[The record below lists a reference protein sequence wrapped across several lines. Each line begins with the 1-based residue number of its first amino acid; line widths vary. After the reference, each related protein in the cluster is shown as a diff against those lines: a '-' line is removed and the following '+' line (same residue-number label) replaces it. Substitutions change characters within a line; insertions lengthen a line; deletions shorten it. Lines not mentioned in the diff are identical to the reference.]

1 MKEQAVGNAVEKK
14 KVAAI
19 IMLFVVSAAITLLG
33 LSFLVYS
40 AVNRVEFQMMNTNI
54 PGAVF
59 GLVIAFLGVRYFLAV
74 QKLKVEVYKSTSRFS
89 FNNFR
94 KKQRT
99 HAL

>member
-1 MKEQAVGNAVEKK
+1 MKEQAAKKTVEKK
-14 KVAAI
+14 KVVAI
-19 IMLFVVSAAITLLG
+19 IVLFVVSAAITLLG

-40 AVNRVEFQMMNTNI
+40 AVNRVEFQVMNTKI

-74 QKLKVEVYKSTSRFS
+74 LKLKVEVYKSTSRFS
-89 FNNFR
+89 LGNFS